1 MNFSSWVILLAAAM
15 ISASIAFSNHYGI
28 LALTEWVLRSSA
40 SVRSRGNV

>member
-1 MNFSSWVILLAAAM
+1 MNFSSWGNFIGGGE
-15 ISASIAFSNHYGI
+15 IAFSNHYGI